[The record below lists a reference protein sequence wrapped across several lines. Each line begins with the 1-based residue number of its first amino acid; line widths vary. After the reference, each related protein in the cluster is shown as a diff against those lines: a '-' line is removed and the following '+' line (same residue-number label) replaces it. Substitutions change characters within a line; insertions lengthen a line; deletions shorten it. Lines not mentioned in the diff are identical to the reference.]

1 MRNRQYITDRFLGK
15 VAMSTLL
22 VLWIPCLILTITDN
36 ESLSKSFGDACDFH
50 WGRYVLGIICSI
62 YIFCFLLFAYK
73 LRQVVDGF
81 NIKNE
86 LKLTGLIGVIAVIP
100 WFLFNQIYYDINSSV
115 FPFSTLSLLI
125 GLFFAFLN
133 STMYPLI
140 RTYYKPPTV
149 TFAELP
155 QDLDKL
161 ESLITTKQGFESFR
175 KFLTAE
181 FSVEN
186 LLFYADVEDLRKKI
200 TLGASIEILKQENKR
215 LYNKYVISDA
225 PFQVNLPDLIVAS
238 ISVKM
243 KIFMSEGKVD
253 LEKNADP
260 LAMADHQPQPP
271 TIFDEAQ
278 GCIYKLM
285 ETDSFQ
291 RYKTSPVYSEYVKNV
306 NQQLHKTSVLK
317 SMEII

>member
-1 MRNRQYITDRFLGK
+1 LFF
-15 VAMSTLL
+15 
-22 VLWIPCLILTITDN
+22 LWIPCLILTITN
-36 ESLSKSFGDACDFH
+36 NKALTTNFGDKCDFA
-50 WGRYVLGIICSI
+50 WGREVLAVIVFV
-62 YIFCFLLFAYK
+62 YITCFLIFAYK

-86 LKLTGLIGVIAVIP
+86 LKLTGAIGLAAVIP
-100 WFLFNQIYYDINSSV
+100 WFIFNTTYADINGRV
-115 FPFSTLSLLI
+115 FPFSTLSLVI
-125 GLFFAFLN
+125 AMVFAFLT
-133 STMYPLI
+133 STIYPLF
-140 RTYYKPPTV
+140 RTYYKPPEV
-149 TFAELP
+149 MMAELP

-161 ESLITTKQGFESFR
+161 ESLLVTKQGFESFR

-186 LLFYADVEDLRKKI
+186 LLFYADVEELRKKI
-200 TLGASIEILKQENKR
+200 TLGATIEVLRQENKR

-243 KIFMSEGKVD
+243 KIFHNEGKVD
-253 LEKNADP
+253 LDKNADP
-260 LAMADHQPQPP
+260 MSSRDHQPQPP

-291 RYKTSPVYSEYVKNV
+291 RYKTSQLYSEYVKNV
-306 NQQLHKTSVLK
+306 HQQLHKTSVLK